1 MADSEFRLNYQKP
14 LVLLGSCFADNI
26 GQRLIN
32 TGWQASVNPCG
43 VLYNPLSIADTLQAA
58 IDGNFVPETHLHPGS
73 GLTFSFSF
81 STKFS
86 RPDAA
91 QAIDVMK
98 EGMAQLRNGLL
109 TAQALIVTFGT
120 SWVFRLKETGK
131 VVANCHKLPADCF
144 VRRCCSLQEMLEMWQ
159 GLLSRLKALN
169 PDMKVIFTV
178 SPVRHLAD
186 GFTGNMRSK
195 ARLLLLCEE
204 LAQLPQCLYFPAYEI
219 LNDDLRDYR
228 FYADDLVHLSAMA
241 ADYIFNKF
249 TDTFV
254 PPSTLPLM
262 TDALKSYRRSLHR
275 PINPVN

>member
-1 MADSEFRLNYQKP
+1 MADSEFRLDYQKP

-195 ARLLLLCEE
+195 ARLLLLC
-204 LAQLPQCLYFPAYEI
+204 
-219 LNDDLRDYR
+219 
-228 FYADDLVHLSAMA
+228 
-241 ADYIFNKF
+241 
-249 TDTFV
+249 
-254 PPSTLPLM
+254 
-262 TDALKSYRRSLHR
+262 
-275 PINPVN
+275 